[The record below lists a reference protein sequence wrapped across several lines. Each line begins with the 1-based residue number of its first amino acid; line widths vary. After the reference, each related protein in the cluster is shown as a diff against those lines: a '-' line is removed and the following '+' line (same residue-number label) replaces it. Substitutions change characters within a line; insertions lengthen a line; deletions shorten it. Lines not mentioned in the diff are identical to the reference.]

1 MNAYAPPDVPRRL
14 WLRIEDFMLLGDAGA
29 LDDISKSTLI
39 DGEVITMHAQFRPHV
54 LLSRSC

>member
-1 MNAYAPPDVPRRL
+1 
-14 WLRIEDFMLLGDAGA
+14 MLLDDAGA
-29 LDDISKSTLI
+29 LDGFSKSTLI

>member
-1 MNAYAPPDVPRRL
+1 
-14 WLRIEDFMLLGDAGA
+14 MLLDDAGA
-29 LDDISKSTLI
+29 LDGFSRSILI